1 MSCKQMLKRILF
13 LDNMYYN
20 QLHKKEEI
28 ELYRNDVFTL
38 RKFSKFGYS
47 LKDLQ
52 NQCDKYKIK
61 YTNNDDKQKLCI
73 LISNQ
78 LENMYNVKY
87 EKNEFEQYIQN
98 KPGSIY
104 WRIWIEGKI
113 EFEKCTMGSTIAK
126 FKKMKSLEHTKEY
139 KETYKKIK
147 TSLERQNDQV
157 TVRDVKNVMLRSIC
171 NIQRDIDFKRHSK
184 FYKKYL
190 NSEK

>member
-1 MSCKQMLKRILF
+1 MTCKIMENKILF
-13 LDNMYYN
+13 LDNKYYN

-38 RKFSKFGYS
+38 RKFSQFGYS

-52 NQCDKYKIK
+52 EQCDKFNIE
-61 YTNNDDKQKLCI
+61 YTNNDDKQKLCF

-78 LENMYNVKY
+78 LESMYY
-87 EKNEFEQYIQN
+87 EKYKNNEFEKYIQK
-98 KPGSIY
+98 KPGSTY
-104 WRIWIEGKI
+104 WKIWIDGKI
-113 EFEKCTMGSTIAK
+113 EFEKCTMGSNIAK

-139 KETYKKIK
+139 KTTYKQIK
-147 TSLERQNDQV
+147 TSLERQNDKV
-157 TVRDVKNVMLRSIC
+157 SVYDIKNVMLRSIC
-171 NIQRDIDFKRHSK
+171 NIQRDIDFKKHSK